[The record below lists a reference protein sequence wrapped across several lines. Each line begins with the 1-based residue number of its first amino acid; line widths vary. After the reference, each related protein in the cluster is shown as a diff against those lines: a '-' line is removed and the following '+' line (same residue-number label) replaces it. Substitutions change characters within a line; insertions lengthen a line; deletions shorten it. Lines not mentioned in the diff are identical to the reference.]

1 MRAHDRRPADVC
13 KDEGVRL
20 GSMRRL
26 LHMPSARG
34 SRRHSAAPPPAGR
47 LLCPVCLLLLL
58 LTPRADG
65 QGAQPAASAPVPSLP
80 GPSVYIAGTFGRFT
94 GANGVVANVTGV
106 AEWRNNAMLPL
117 GTGLSLPQEAF
128 ALDYHA
134 QPPECV
140 RRCQNSRTCLT
151 TCATP
156 GRTPALYL
164 GGTFTSA
171 NGEEVYRITVARN
184 GSMQEVD
191 KGVANTVN
199 AIAVHQPSGIIYL
212 GGLFVDATGVP
223 VRYVT
228 SWDGI
233 NWDQMGGGVSNPFV
247 CKANS
252 GGIAKGEEPVVYAL
266 ALMGGTDKA
275 APLQGTSVPP
285 SQYGTE
291 MFRPK
296 VFVGGRFRR
305 AGEGVNQVTAHHVAL
320 WDPAAAN
327 GQGINSQKVL
337 FMMILYRKCT
347 EGTDF

>member
-1 MRAHDRRPADVC
+1 MGAHDRRPADVC
-13 KDEGVRL
+13 KDEGARW

-26 LHMPSARG
+26 LHARG
-34 SRRHSAAPPPAGR
+34 GRRRSAAAPPAGR
-47 LLCPVCLLLLL
+47 LLFPMCLLLLL
-58 LTPRADG
+58 LPPRAHG
-65 QGAQPAASAPVPSLP
+65 QGAQPAASAPGPSLP

-117 GTGLSLPQEAF
+117 GSGLSLPQEAF

-140 RRCQNSRTCLT
+140 RRCQNSRTCVT
-151 TCATP
+151 TCTTP

-233 NWDQMGGGVSNPFV
+233 NWDQMGGGVSNPLV

-252 GGIAKGEEPVVYAL
+252 KGVVK
-266 ALMGGTDKA
+266 GD
-275 APLQGTSVPP
+275 
-285 SQYGTE
+285 E
-291 MFRPK
+291 
-296 VFVGGRFRR
+296 
-305 AGEGVNQVTAHHVAL
+305 VTAV
-320 WDPAAAN
+320 P
-327 GQGINSQKVL
+327 
-337 FMMILYRKCT
+337 
-347 EGTDF
+347 